1 MKCKMTGATS
11 LAGAFV
17 AGMVATTA
25 LVGGMATPGAKA
37 RGIVAQGQEVIVQ
50 RVVNPTITDEDITLL
65 RQDLRAKKMQVIGQ
79 NMSLSDMEAERFW
92 PIYNHYV
99 KDLQEVNNQKYALL
113 KQYAEMWATMTDED
127 IVLLRQ
133 DLREMKMQVIGQNM
147 SLSDTEAEKFW
158 PIYNHY
164 VKDLQEVNNQ
174 KYALLKQYAEMWATM
189 TDGDALIYVRHWLE
203 ADGQAQALRLKY
215 VPVVSQVL
223 PGKKAATF
231 FQLDRRLNMIVDL
244 QLFSQIPLAHVKE

>member
-1 MKCKMTGATS
+1 MKCKMTGAAG

-17 AGMVATTA
+17 AGMLVATA
-25 LVGGMATPGAKA
+25 LVGGMVTAGAKA
-37 RGIVAQGQEVIVQ
+37 RGQEVIVE
-50 RVVNPTITDEDITLL
+50 RVINPTITDEDITLL

-79 NMSLSDMEAERFW
+79 NMALSDTEAQKFW

-127 IVLLRQ
+127 
-133 DLREMKMQVIGQNM
+133 
-147 SLSDTEAEKFW
+147 
-158 PIYNHY
+158 
-164 VKDLQEVNNQ
+164 
-174 KYALLKQYAEMWATM
+174 
-189 TDGDALIYVRHWLE
+189 ALIYVRHWLE
-203 ADGQAQALRLKY
+203 VDGQAQALRLKY

-231 FQLDRRLNMIVDL
+231 FQLDRRLNMIIDL
-244 QLFSQIPLAHVKE
+244 QLLSQIPLAHVKE

>member
-1 MKCKMTGATS
+1 MKCKMTGAAG

-17 AGMVATTA
+17 AGMLVATA
-25 LVGGMATPGAKA
+25 LGGGMTGAGA
-37 RGIVAQGQEVIVQ
+37 AAQGQQVTVERVIS
-50 RVVNPTITDEDITLL
+50 PTVTDEDIALL

-79 NMSLSDMEAERFW
+79 NMSLSDTE
-92 PIYNHYV
+92 
-99 KDLQEVNNQKYALL
+99 
-113 KQYAEMWATMTDED
+113 
-127 IVLLRQ
+127 
-133 DLREMKMQVIGQNM
+133 GQ
-147 SLSDTEAEKFW
+147 KFW

-164 VKDLQEVNNQ
+164 VKDLQEVNNR
-174 KYALLKQYAEMWATM
+174 KHALLKQYAETWSTM
-189 TDGDALIYVRHWLE
+189 TDQDALIYVRNWLE

-223 PGKKAATF
+223 PGRKAATF